1 MGRWKG
7 VWRVAFR
14 TIYLHLPGF
23 IPVLSISPSLG
34 SLKYLS
40 LSSSMRAP
48 TILYSTCRMNLVL
61 TSWCINTRA
70 YMRFHT
76 HARTREFVGKRLS
89 QPLREILTRQEG
101 QGRKEEG
108 QEVGGSEKADIPS
121 DRTCS
126 PSSSNRGRENGS
138 ASQALLTWVGE
149 SSRTWRE
156 TQLDA
161 KKGGPQRRKGSDAR
175 NMCQGLM
182 GRGWEGL
189 LLQVFVYLHAC
200 ASASVCVCRACLC
213 TLSLRLAYGHQISS
227 AFRTLNLLQRL
238 FSRRL
243 PPGQPLKWCDFVDIF
258 APSGFCMT
266 YSRARTQITVDEL
279 SPYHISRCNRTSL
292 THIWYAFAP
301 QTLHMRKRS
310 IQKRNSRPHLDHM
323 HKRSNTKFCGY
334 DSSAE
339 VGYVSYAHECKC
351 FCVQALKTG
360 RKIQVCT
367 FTFFNV
373 IRLYSRIIIYLR
385 AICKHISGTFPDA
398 HTCPCSLRS
407 YL

>member
-89 QPLREILTRQEG
+89 QPLREILTKQEG

-156 TQLDA
+156 TSIAQLDA

-213 TLSLRLAYGHQISS
+213 TLSLRLAYGHQFFS
-227 AFRTLNLLQRL
+227 APNFDSLAAIVLSEAAARSTIEVVRFCRYFRSVRFLHDLSTQ
-238 FSRRL
+238 
-243 PPGQPLKWCDFVDIF
+243 Q
-258 APSGFCMT
+258 
-266 YSRARTQITVDEL
+266 RARTQLTVD
-279 SPYHISRCNRTSL
+279 
-292 THIWYAFAP
+292 
-301 QTLHMRKRS
+301 
-310 IQKRNSRPHLDHM
+310 
-323 HKRSNTKFCGY
+323 
-334 DSSAE
+334 
-339 VGYVSYAHECKC
+339 
-351 FCVQALKTG
+351 
-360 RKIQVCT
+360 
-367 FTFFNV
+367 
-373 IRLYSRIIIYLR
+373 
-385 AICKHISGTFPDA
+385 
-398 HTCPCSLRS
+398 
-407 YL
+407 